1 MRISDWSSDVCSSD
15 LPGASLL
22 PVDEKGAVGDC
33 FGPKEAIFAAFL
45 EQMGEG
51 TQQPV
56 AVNAA
61 VDDEMRDMD
70 ALRADLASETLRQ
83 GAHAG
88 LGARKSTEQR
98 LSADRPRGAG
108 KGNGDRKSTRLNSSH

>member
-1 MRISDWSSDVCSSD
+1 
-15 LPGASLL
+15 
-22 PVDEKGAVGDC
+22 
-33 FGPKEAIFAAFL
+33 
-45 EQMGEG
+45 MGEG

-88 LGARKSTEQR
+88 LGASKSTEQR

-108 KGNGDRKSTRLNSSH
+108 KENGAGHARNPAPGGFAPGPEGGERCLEPTVLEMGTIQNENGNAEGDR

>member
-1 MRISDWSSDVCSSD
+1 
-15 LPGASLL
+15 
-22 PVDEKGAVGDC
+22 
-33 FGPKEAIFAAFL
+33 
-45 EQMGEG
+45 
-51 TQQPV
+51 
-56 AVNAA
+56 
-61 VDDEMRDMD
+61 MD

-108 KGNGDRKSTRLNSSH
+108 KENGAGTAQNHAPGGFVPGQEGAEPMLAPQLFEMGDIPNEEGIETDGDGIVPRDRERSTSSGGLGQCSG

>member
-1 MRISDWSSDVCSSD
+1 
-15 LPGASLL
+15 
-22 PVDEKGAVGDC
+22 
-33 FGPKEAIFAAFL
+33 
-45 EQMGEG
+45 
-51 TQQPV
+51 
-56 AVNAA
+56 
-61 VDDEMRDMD
+61 MRDMD

-108 KGNGDRKSTRLNSSH
+108 KENGAGTARNHAPGGFAPGQEGAERMLAPQLFEMGNFQIEEGIAAVDRKSTRLNSSH

>member
-15 LPGASLL
+15 L
-22 PVDEKGAVGDC
+22 
-33 FGPKEAIFAAFL
+33 
-45 EQMGEG
+45 
-51 TQQPV
+51 
-56 AVNAA
+56 
-61 VDDEMRDMD
+61 MD

-98 LSADRPRGAG
+98 LSADRPSGAG
-108 KGNGDRKSTRLNSSH
+108 KENGAGTARNHAPGGFGPGQAGAERKRGRAPGRERVCQSVLISVVGG

>member
-1 MRISDWSSDVCSSD
+1 
-15 LPGASLL
+15 
-22 PVDEKGAVGDC
+22 
-33 FGPKEAIFAAFL
+33 
-45 EQMGEG
+45 
-51 TQQPV
+51 
-56 AVNAA
+56 
-61 VDDEMRDMD
+61 MD

-108 KGNGDRKSTRLNSSH
+108 KENGAGTARNHAPCGFAPGQEGAERMLAPQLFEMGNFQIAEGIAAVGAGIRLEEHTSELQSLMRISYAVFCLKKTK